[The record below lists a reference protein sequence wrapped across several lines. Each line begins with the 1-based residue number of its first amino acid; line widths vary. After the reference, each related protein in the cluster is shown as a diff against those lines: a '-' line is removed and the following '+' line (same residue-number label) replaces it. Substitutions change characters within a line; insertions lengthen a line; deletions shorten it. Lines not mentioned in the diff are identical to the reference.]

1 MLAIF
6 LDYTVNRNEL
16 LLARCNL
23 TRITDVD
30 ASNSVP
36 ASAGA
41 GAGAAATKPVD
52 AKAAGA
58 LAASTSDG
66 LDEVE
71 RASQLR
77 FTEDD
82 RVHEVPPFQ
91 VTL

>member
-36 ASAGA
+36 ASA